1 MGGESF
7 HPEIL
12 KATRKGVTVAQYEE
26 AAREVIDIGM
36 KVSFAMMLGHPLDSD
51 ETLAETYRRIEALPP
66 EAVINGFQFLRPLPE
81 TQVERECLELGLL
94 KNPLTYQD
102 FIYARNHPLMPTLH
116 LSEKA
121 LVSWMARFN
130 ELLVK
135 READRKDAKLE
146 GPKLWFSRF
155 KNLGRSGVSTLGS
168 KIKGL
173 SSKNDNLK
181 QVRSLSPNNIRLYEH
196 LLSFYKLDPRVE
208 FVAPAE
214 IYSVN
219 YPNKVTVSLRHDVD
233 FYPDKIELLT
243 QVEEKLGLRSVVYVV
258 FDNSHYEAEKYGE
271 LFRELDKKGFA
282 IGLHTLAPAARVPLI
297 KFAEERDLF
306 KEVLGQYPKFFT
318 VHGISPHPDNWVER
332 VSTFRDEIELHRTRW
347 GLYPCSQ
354 GYHGLRAIQDS
365 GDGGEFGFLKEEFFR
380 IHEFP
385 PGTNIELLTHP
396 EHWVEHPVP
405 WSVDEKKRFSWF
417 SLIKD

>member
-1 MGGESF
+1 
-7 HPEIL
+7 
-12 KATRKGVTVAQYEE
+12 
-26 AAREVIDIGM
+26 
-36 KVSFAMMLGHPLDSD
+36 
-51 ETLAETYRRIEALPP
+51 
-66 EAVINGFQFLRPLPE
+66 
-81 TQVERECLELGLL
+81 
-94 KNPLTYQD
+94 
-102 FIYARNHPLMPTLH
+102 MPTLH